1 MCGVIVNIR
10 CDGDLDVRREFQ
22 EFKLQETAKKGKK
35 QREAEVNDLKLF
47 SENLRVSTSISSHK
61 LNLTSLWGLNL
72 AIQSSTCAR
81 IVNLIFVSV
90 GTLSSKTDVTLL
102 EDFAVTVAESRLPVT
117 AIYTTILC
125 I

>member
-61 LNLTSLWGLNL
+61 LNLCSMWRLHF
-72 AIQSSTCAR
+72 SH
-81 IVNLIFVSV
+81 
-90 GTLSSKTDVTLL
+90 LL
-102 EDFAVTVAESRLPVT
+102 VQEM
-117 AIYTTILC
+117 
-125 I
+125 